1 MRTISLPP
9 KAHTLI
15 SATRHIGY
23 SLEAAIADLI
33 DNSIVADARNIDID
47 FIDSANPHIA
57 IIDDGFGMTDDELTS
72 AMQYGSADPAR
83 ARSEKDLGRYGL
95 GLKTASMSQCR
106 VMTVISKKDGEISA
120 RRWDLDYIAKH
131 KDVVWPL
138 LILEKDEW
146 KDLPGVEVL
155 KNRKSGTVVLWQSI
169 DFGGLYEESTF
180 DDEMF
185 RMSEH
190 LALVF
195 HRYIYGEDG
204 VHKIKIRINGNTI
217 KPKDPFLQYVK
228 NGKQG
233 HQCKATQPLGFG
245 KNRITLQAFTL
256 PHDKE
261 LTPEMRNVLGT
272 GKALRRTQG
281 FYIYRN
287 KRLITYGHWFGL
299 KAQGEFFKLARVK
312 VDIPNSVDM
321 KWSLDVK
328 KSIAIPPKQI
338 VAHLRAY
345 VDSVVKQSKNA
356 VRVEVFGKKAKADS
370 DDPQVWE
377 STVKDGVVIAVS
389 LNRQHPVVKAALES
403 QVVSER
409 LLRLFERTI
418 PIDVIY
424 YSRSSEQKM
433 ENETPLSI
441 DEMVDM
447 LSGLVNMIPAGNA
460 RKTAFHS
467 MLQSEPFVL
476 HATKLR
482 AKEEEI
488 LNGTV

>member
-1 MRTISLPP
+1 MKVLQQPP
-9 KAHTLI
+9 QAHSLI

-23 SLEAAIADLI
+23 SLEVAVADLV
-33 DNSIVADARNIDID
+33 DNSIAADAKTVDVD
-47 FIDSANPHIA
+47 FEDSLNSYIA
-57 IIDDGFGMTDDELTS
+57 IIDDGEGMTADELTS
-72 AMQYGSADPAR
+72 AMQYGSADPAQ

-106 VMTVISKKDGEISA
+106 VMTVISKKNGEIAA

-138 LILEKDEW
+138 IILEKDEW

-169 DFGGLYEESTF
+169 DFGGSYDEMTF
-180 DDEMF
+180 DDEMCK
-185 RMSEH
+185 MSEH

-195 HRYIYGEDG
+195 HRYIYGEEG
-204 VHKIKIRINGNTI
+204 IHKIKIRINGNAL
-217 KPKDPFLQYVK
+217 KPKDPFLQYVE

-245 KNRITLQAFTL
+245 KSRITLQAFTL

-261 LTPEMRNVLGT
+261 LTPEMRDVLGT

-345 VDSVVKQSKNA
+345 VDSVVKQSRNA
-356 VRVEVFGKKAKADS
+356 IRVEVFGKKAKAGS
-370 DDPQVWE
+370 EDPQVWE
-377 STVKDGVVIAVS
+377 STVKDGVVTAVN
-389 LNRQHPVVKAALES
+389 LNRKHPVIRAALES
-403 QVVSER
+403 QGVSEK

-418 PIDVIY
+418 PVDVIY

-433 ENETPLSI
+433 ENEVPLSI

-476 HATKLR
+476 RAAKLR
-482 AKEEEI
+482 EKEEEI

>member
-1 MRTISLPP
+1 MKVLQQPP
-9 KAHTLI
+9 QAHSLI

-23 SLEAAIADLI
+23 SLEAAVADLV
-33 DNSIVADARNIDID
+33 DNSIAADAKTVDVD
-47 FIDSANPHIA
+47 FEDSLNSYIA
-57 IIDDGFGMTDDELTS
+57 IIDDGEGMTADELTS
-72 AMQYGSADPAR
+72 AMQYGSADPAQ

-106 VMTVISKKDGEISA
+106 VMTVISKKNGEIAA

-138 LILEKDEW
+138 IILEKDEW

-169 DFGGLYEESTF
+169 DFGGSYDEMTF
-180 DDEMF
+180 DDEMCK
-185 RMSEH
+185 MSEH

-195 HRYIYGEDG
+195 HRYIYGEEG
-204 VHKIKIRINGNTI
+204 IHKIKIRINGNAL
-217 KPKDPFLQYVK
+217 KPKDPFLQYVE

-245 KNRITLQAFTL
+245 KSRIILQAFTL

-261 LTPEMRNVLGT
+261 LTPEMRDVLGT

-345 VDSVVKQSKNA
+345 VDSVVKQSRNA
-356 VRVEVFGKKAKADS
+356 IRVEVFGKKAKAGS
-370 DDPQVWE
+370 EDPQVWE
-377 STVKDGVVIAVS
+377 STVKDGVVTAVN
-389 LNRQHPVVKAALES
+389 LNRKHPVIRAALES
-403 QVVSER
+403 QGVSEK

-418 PIDVIY
+418 PVDVIY

-433 ENETPLSI
+433 ENEVPLSI

-476 HATKLR
+476 RAAKLR
-482 AKEEEI
+482 EKEEEI

>member
-1 MRTISLPP
+1 MKVLQQPP
-9 KAHTLI
+9 QAHSLI

-23 SLEAAIADLI
+23 SLEAAVADLV
-33 DNSIVADARNIDID
+33 DNSIAADAKTVDVD
-47 FIDSANPHIA
+47 FEDSLNSYIA
-57 IIDDGFGMTDDELTS
+57 IIDDGEGMTADELTS
-72 AMQYGSADPAR
+72 AMQYGSADPAQ

-106 VMTVISKKDGEISA
+106 VMTIISKKNGEIAA

-138 LILEKDEW
+138 IILEKDEW

-169 DFGGLYEESTF
+169 DFGGSYDEMTF
-180 DDEMF
+180 DDEMCK
-185 RMSEH
+185 MSEH

-195 HRYIYGEDG
+195 HRYIYGEEG
-204 VHKIKIRINGNTI
+204 IHKIKIRINGNAL
-217 KPKDPFLQYVK
+217 KPKDPFLQYVE

-245 KNRITLQAFTL
+245 KSRITLQAFTL

-261 LTPEMRNVLGT
+261 LTPEMRDVLGT

-345 VDSVVKQSKNA
+345 VDSVVKQSRNA
-356 VRVEVFGKKAKADS
+356 IRVEVFGKKAKAGS
-370 DDPQVWE
+370 EDPQVWE
-377 STVKDGVVIAVS
+377 STVKDGVVTAVN
-389 LNRQHPVVKAALES
+389 LNRKHPVIRAALES
-403 QVVSER
+403 QGVSEK

-418 PIDVIY
+418 PVDVIY

-433 ENETPLSI
+433 ENEVPLSI

-476 HATKLR
+476 RAAKLR
-482 AKEEEI
+482 EKEEEI

>member
-1 MRTISLPP
+1 MKILQQPP
-9 KAHTLI
+9 QAHSLI

-23 SLEAAIADLI
+23 SLKAAVADLV
-33 DNSIVADARNIDID
+33 DNSIAADAKTVDVD
-47 FIDSANPHIA
+47 FEDSLNSYIA
-57 IIDDGFGMTDDELTS
+57 IIDDGDGMTADELTS
-72 AMQYGSADPAR
+72 AMQYGSADPAQ

-106 VMTVISKKDGEISA
+106 VMTVISKKNGGIAA

-155 KNRKSGTVVLWQSI
+155 MNRKSGTVVLWQSI
-169 DFGGLYEESTF
+169 DFGGSYDEMTF
-180 DDEMF
+180 DDEMCK
-185 RMSEH
+185 MSEH

-195 HRYIYGEDG
+195 HRYIYGEEG
-204 VHKIKIRINGNTI
+204 IHKIKIRINGNAL
-217 KPKDPFLQYVK
+217 KPKDPFLQYVE

-245 KNRITLQAFTL
+245 KSRITLQAFTL

-261 LTPEMRNVLGT
+261 LTPEMRDVLGT
-272 GKALRRTQG
+272 GKTLRRTQG

-312 VDIPNSVDM
+312 VDIPNAVDM

-328 KSIAIPPKQI
+328 KSIAIPPKEI

-345 VDSVVKQSKNA
+345 VDSVVKQSRNA
-356 VRVEVFGKKAKADS
+356 IRVEVFGKKTKVGS
-370 DDPQVWE
+370 EDPQVWE
-377 STVKDGVVIAVS
+377 STVKDGVVTAVS
-389 LNRQHPVVKAALES
+389 LNRKHPVIRAALES
-403 QVVSER
+403 QGVSEK

-418 PIDVIY
+418 PVDVIY

-433 ENETPLSI
+433 ENEAPLSI

-476 HATKLR
+476 RAAKLR
-482 AKEEEI
+482 EKEEEI

>member
-1 MRTISLPP
+1 
-9 KAHTLI
+9 
-15 SATRHIGY
+15 
-23 SLEAAIADLI
+23 
-33 DNSIVADARNIDID
+33 
-47 FIDSANPHIA
+47 
-57 IIDDGFGMTDDELTS
+57 
-72 AMQYGSADPAR
+72 
-83 ARSEKDLGRYGL
+83 
-95 GLKTASMSQCR
+95 
-106 VMTVISKKDGEISA
+106 MTVISKKNGEIAA

-138 LILEKDEW
+138 IILEKDEW

-169 DFGGLYEESTF
+169 DFGGSYDEMTF
-180 DDEMF
+180 DDEMCK
-185 RMSEH
+185 MSEH

-195 HRYIYGEDG
+195 HRYIYGEEG
-204 VHKIKIRINGNTI
+204 IHKIKIRINGNAL
-217 KPKDPFLQYVK
+217 KPKDPFLQYVE

-245 KNRITLQAFTL
+245 KSRITLQAFTL

-261 LTPEMRNVLGT
+261 LTPEMRDVLGT

-345 VDSVVKQSKNA
+345 VDSVVKQSRNA
-356 VRVEVFGKKAKADS
+356 IRVEVFGKKAKAGS
-370 DDPQVWE
+370 EDPQVWE
-377 STVKDGVVIAVS
+377 STVKDGVVTAVN
-389 LNRQHPVVKAALES
+389 LNRKHPVIRAALES
-403 QVVSER
+403 QGVSEK

-418 PIDVIY
+418 PVDVIY

-433 ENETPLSI
+433 ENEVPLSI

-476 HATKLR
+476 RAAKLR
-482 AKEEEI
+482 EKEEEI

>member
-1 MRTISLPP
+1 MKVLQQPP
-9 KAHTLI
+9 QAHSLI

-23 SLEAAIADLI
+23 SLEAAVADLV
-33 DNSIVADARNIDID
+33 DNSIAADAKTVDVD
-47 FIDSANPHIA
+47 FEDSLNSYIA
-57 IIDDGFGMTDDELTS
+57 IIDDGEGMTADELTS
-72 AMQYGSADPAR
+72 AMQYGSADPAQ

-106 VMTVISKKDGEISA
+106 VMTVISKKNGEIAA

-138 LILEKDEW
+138 IILEKDEW

-169 DFGGLYEESTF
+169 DFGGSYDEMTF
-180 DDEMF
+180 DDEMCK
-185 RMSEH
+185 MSEH

-195 HRYIYGEDG
+195 HRYIYGEEG
-204 VHKIKIRINGNTI
+204 IHKIKIRINGNAL
-217 KPKDPFLQYVK
+217 KPKDPFLQYVE

-233 HQCKATQPLGFG
+233 QQCKATQPLGFG
-245 KNRITLQAFTL
+245 KSRITLQAFTL

-261 LTPEMRNVLGT
+261 LTPEMRDVLGT

-345 VDSVVKQSKNA
+345 VDSVVKQSRNA
-356 VRVEVFGKKAKADS
+356 IRVEVFGKKAKAGS
-370 DDPQVWE
+370 EDPQVWE
-377 STVKDGVVIAVS
+377 STVKDGVVTAVN
-389 LNRQHPVVKAALES
+389 LNRKHPVIRAALES
-403 QVVSER
+403 QGVSEK

-418 PIDVIY
+418 PVDVIY

-433 ENETPLSI
+433 ENEVPLSI

-476 HATKLR
+476 RAAKLR
-482 AKEEEI
+482 EKEEEI

>member
-1 MRTISLPP
+1 MKSLPLPP

-15 SATRHIGY
+15 AATRHIGY
-23 SLEAAIADLI
+23 SLEAAVADLV
-33 DNSIVADARNIDID
+33 DNSIAADAKNVDINYED
-47 FIDSANPHIA
+47 ALSTYIT
-57 IIDDGFGMTDDELTS
+57 IIDDGEGMTADELTC
-72 AMQYGSADPAR
+72 AMQYGSADPAK

-95 GLKTASMSQCR
+95 GLKTASMSQCK

-131 KDVVWPL
+131 KDEVWPL
-138 LILEKDEW
+138 LVLERAEW
-146 KDLPGVEVL
+146 ESLPGVESL
-155 KNRKSGTVVLWQSI
+155 KSRKSGTVVLWQAI
-169 DFGGLYEESTF
+169 DFGGSYDELTF
-180 DDEMF
+180 DDEMYK
-185 RMSEH
+185 MSEH

-195 HRYIYGEDG
+195 HRYIFGEEG
-204 VHKIKIRINGNTI
+204 IHKIRIRINGRVL
-217 KPKDPFLQYVK
+217 KPKDPFLQYVQ

-233 HQCKATQPLGFG
+233 HQCKATQPLGYG
-245 KNRITLQAFTL
+245 KSRITLQAFTL

-261 LTPEMRNVLGT
+261 LTSEMRDMLGT

-328 KSIAIPPKQI
+328 KSVAIPPKQI

-356 VRVEVFGKKAKADS
+356 IRVEVFGKKTKAATDDS
-370 DDPQVWE
+370 QVWE
-377 STVKDGVVIAVS
+377 STIRDGTVTSVL
-389 LNRQHPVVKAALES
+389 LNRNHPVVKAALEAN
-403 QVVSER
+403 VE
-409 LLRLFERTI
+409 LEKLFRLFERTI
-418 PIDVIY
+418 PVDVIY
-424 YSRSSEQKM
+424 YSRSSDQRM
-433 ENETPLSI
+433 DNETPLSV

-447 LSGLVNMIPAGNA
+447 LKGLVCMIPAGSA
-460 RKTAFHS
+460 RRMAFLS
-467 MLQSEPFVL
+467 MLQSEPFVFY
-476 HATKLR
+476 ADKLR
-482 AKEEEI
+482 KEEEVI
-488 LNGTV
+488 LNGSL

>member
-1 MRTISLPP
+1 MKVLQQPP
-9 KAHTLI
+9 QAHSLI
-15 SATRHIGY
+15 SVTRHIGY
-23 SLEAAIADLI
+23 SLEAAVADLV
-33 DNSIVADARNIDID
+33 DNSIAADAKTVDVD
-47 FIDSANPHIA
+47 FEDSLNSYIA
-57 IIDDGFGMTDDELTS
+57 IIDDGEGMTADELTS
-72 AMQYGSADPAR
+72 AMQYGSADPAQ

-106 VMTVISKKDGEISA
+106 VMTVISKKNGEIAA

-169 DFGGLYEESTF
+169 DFGGSYDEMTF
-180 DDEMF
+180 DDEMCK
-185 RMSEH
+185 MSEH

-195 HRYIYGEDG
+195 HRYIYGEEG
-204 VHKIKIRINGNTI
+204 IHKIKIRINRNAL
-217 KPKDPFLQYVK
+217 KPKDPFLQYVE

-245 KNRITLQAFTL
+245 KSRITLQAFTL

-261 LTPEMRNVLGT
+261 LTPEMRDVLGT

-345 VDSVVKQSKNA
+345 VDSVVKQSRNA
-356 VRVEVFGKKAKADS
+356 IRVEVFGKKAKAGS
-370 DDPQVWE
+370 EDPQVWE
-377 STVKDGVVIAVS
+377 STVKDGVVTAVN
-389 LNRQHPVVKAALES
+389 LNRKHPVIRAALES
-403 QVVSER
+403 QGVSEK

-418 PIDVIY
+418 PVDVIY

-433 ENETPLSI
+433 ENEVPLSI

-460 RKTAFHS
+460 RKNAFHS

-476 HATKLR
+476 CAAKLR
-482 AKEEEI
+482 EKEEEI

>member
-1 MRTISLPP
+1 MKVLQQPP
-9 KAHTLI
+9 QAHSLI

-23 SLEAAIADLI
+23 SLEAAVADLI
-33 DNSIVADARNIDID
+33 DNSIAADAKTVDVD
-47 FIDSANPHIA
+47 FEDSLNSYIA
-57 IIDDGFGMTDDELTS
+57 IIDDGEGMTADELTS
-72 AMQYGSADPAR
+72 AMQYGSADPAQ

-106 VMTVISKKDGEISA
+106 VMTVISKKNGEIAA

-138 LILEKDEW
+138 IILEKDEW

-169 DFGGLYEESTF
+169 DFGGSYDEMTF
-180 DDEMF
+180 DDEMCK
-185 RMSEH
+185 MSEH

-195 HRYIYGEDG
+195 HRYIYGEEG
-204 VHKIKIRINGNTI
+204 IHKIKIRINGNAL
-217 KPKDPFLQYVK
+217 KPKDPFLQYVE

-245 KNRITLQAFTL
+245 KSRITLQAFTL

-261 LTPEMRNVLGT
+261 LTPEMRDVLGT

-345 VDSVVKQSKNA
+345 VDSVVKQSRNA
-356 VRVEVFGKKAKADS
+356 IRVEVFGKKAKAGS
-370 DDPQVWE
+370 EDPQVWE
-377 STVKDGVVIAVS
+377 STVKDGVVTAVN
-389 LNRQHPVVKAALES
+389 LNRKHPVIRAALES
-403 QVVSER
+403 QGVSEK

-418 PIDVIY
+418 PVDVIY

-433 ENETPLSI
+433 ENEVPLSI

-460 RKTAFHS
+460 RKNAFHS

-476 HATKLR
+476 CAAKLR
-482 AKEEEI
+482 EKEEEI

>member
-1 MRTISLPP
+1 MKVLQQPP
-9 KAHTLI
+9 QAHSLI

-23 SLEAAIADLI
+23 SLDAAVADLV
-33 DNSIVADARNIDID
+33 DNSIAADAKTVDVD
-47 FIDSANPHIA
+47 FEDSLNSYIA
-57 IIDDGFGMTDDELTS
+57 IIDDGEGMTADELTS
-72 AMQYGSADPAR
+72 AMQYGSADPAQ

-106 VMTVISKKDGEISA
+106 VMTVISKKDGEIAA

-131 KDVVWPL
+131 KDVIWPL
-138 LILEKDEW
+138 HILEKDEW
-146 KDLPGVEVL
+146 KDLPGVESL

-169 DFGGLYEESTF
+169 DFGGSYDEMTF
-180 DDEMF
+180 DDEMCK
-185 RMSEH
+185 MSEH

-204 VHKIKIRINGNTI
+204 IHKIKIRINGNAL

-245 KNRITLQAFTL
+245 KSRITLQAFTL

-261 LTPEMRNVLGT
+261 LTPEMRDALGT

-356 VRVEVFGKKAKADS
+356 IRVEVFGKKAKATS
-370 DDPQVWE
+370 DDPHVWE
-377 STVKDGVVIAVS
+377 STVKDGVVTAVT

-403 QVVSER
+403 QGVSEK

-418 PIDVIY
+418 PVDVIY

-433 ENETPLSI
+433 ENEVPLSI

-447 LSGLVNMIPAGNA
+447 LSGLVNMIPVGNA
-460 RKTAFHS
+460 RKAAFHS

-476 HATKLR
+476 HAVKLR

>member
-1 MRTISLPP
+1 MKVLQQPP
-9 KAHTLI
+9 QAHSLI

-23 SLEAAIADLI
+23 SLEAAVADLV
-33 DNSIVADARNIDID
+33 DNSIAADAKTVDVD
-47 FIDSANPHIA
+47 FEDSLNSYIA
-57 IIDDGFGMTDDELTS
+57 IIDDGEGMTADELTS
-72 AMQYGSADPAR
+72 AMQYGSADPAQ

-106 VMTVISKKDGEISA
+106 VMTVISKKNGEIAA

-138 LILEKDEW
+138 IILEKDEW

-169 DFGGLYEESTF
+169 DFGGSYDEMTF
-180 DDEMF
+180 DDEMCK
-185 RMSEH
+185 MSEH

-195 HRYIYGEDG
+195 HRYIYGEENI
-204 VHKIKIRINGNTI
+204 HKIKIRINGNAL
-217 KPKDPFLQYVK
+217 KPKDPFLQYVE

-245 KNRITLQAFTL
+245 KSRITLQAFTL

-261 LTPEMRNVLGT
+261 LTPEMRDVLGT

-345 VDSVVKQSKNA
+345 VDSVVKQSRNA
-356 VRVEVFGKKAKADS
+356 IRVEVFGKKAKAGS
-370 DDPQVWE
+370 EDPQVWE
-377 STVKDGVVIAVS
+377 STVKDGVVTAVN
-389 LNRQHPVVKAALES
+389 LNRKHPVIRAALES
-403 QVVSER
+403 QGVSEK

-418 PIDVIY
+418 PVDVIY

-433 ENETPLSI
+433 ENEVPLSI

-476 HATKLR
+476 RAAKLR
-482 AKEEEI
+482 EKEEEI

>member
-1 MRTISLPP
+1 MKVLQQPP
-9 KAHTLI
+9 QAHSLI

-23 SLEAAIADLI
+23 SLEAAVADLV
-33 DNSIVADARNIDID
+33 DNSIAADAKTVDVD
-47 FIDSANPHIA
+47 FEDSLNSYIA
-57 IIDDGFGMTDDELTS
+57 IIDDGEGMTADELTS
-72 AMQYGSADPAR
+72 AMQYGSADPAQ

-106 VMTVISKKDGEISA
+106 VMTVISKKNGEIAA
-120 RRWDLDYIAKH
+120 RRWELDYIAKH

-138 LILEKDEW
+138 IILEKDEW

-169 DFGGLYEESTF
+169 DFGGSYDEMTF
-180 DDEMF
+180 DDEMCK
-185 RMSEH
+185 MSEH

-195 HRYIYGEDG
+195 HRYIYGEEG
-204 VHKIKIRINGNTI
+204 IHKIKIRINGNAL
-217 KPKDPFLQYVK
+217 KPKDPFLQYVE

-245 KNRITLQAFTL
+245 KSRITLQAFTL

-261 LTPEMRNVLGT
+261 LTPEMRDVLGT
-272 GKALRRTQG
+272 GKALRSTQG
-281 FYIYRN
+281 FHIYRN

-345 VDSVVKQSKNA
+345 VDSVVKQSRNA
-356 VRVEVFGKKAKADS
+356 IRVEVFGKKAKAGS
-370 DDPQVWE
+370 EDPQVWE
-377 STVKDGVVIAVS
+377 STVKDGVVTAVN
-389 LNRQHPVVKAALES
+389 LNRKHPVIRAALES
-403 QVVSER
+403 QGVSEK

-418 PIDVIY
+418 PVDVIY

-433 ENETPLSI
+433 ENEVPLSI

-476 HATKLR
+476 RAAKLR
-482 AKEEEI
+482 EKEEEI

>member
-1 MRTISLPP
+1 MKVLQQPP
-9 KAHTLI
+9 QAHSLI

-23 SLEAAIADLI
+23 SLEAAVADLV
-33 DNSIVADARNIDID
+33 DNSIAADAKTVDVD
-47 FIDSANPHIA
+47 FEDSLNSYIA
-57 IIDDGFGMTDDELTS
+57 IIDDGEGMTADELTS
-72 AMQYGSADPAR
+72 AMQYGSADPAQ

-106 VMTVISKKDGEISA
+106 VMTVISKKNGEIAA

-138 LILEKDEW
+138 IILEKDEW

-169 DFGGLYEESTF
+169 DFGGSYDEMTF
-180 DDEMF
+180 DDEMCK
-185 RMSEH
+185 MSEH

-195 HRYIYGEDG
+195 HRYIYGEEG
-204 VHKIKIRINGNTI
+204 IHKIKIRINGNAL
-217 KPKDPFLQYVK
+217 KPKDPFLQYVED
-228 NGKQG
+228 GKQG

-245 KNRITLQAFTL
+245 KSRITLQAFTL

-261 LTPEMRNVLGT
+261 LTPEMRDVLGT

-345 VDSVVKQSKNA
+345 VDSVVKQSRNA
-356 VRVEVFGKKAKADS
+356 IRVEVFGKKAKAGS
-370 DDPQVWE
+370 EDPQVWE
-377 STVKDGVVIAVS
+377 STVKDGVVTAVN
-389 LNRQHPVVKAALES
+389 LNRKHPVIRAALES
-403 QVVSER
+403 QGVSEK

-418 PIDVIY
+418 PVDVIY

-433 ENETPLSI
+433 ENEVPLSI

-476 HATKLR
+476 RAAKLR
-482 AKEEEI
+482 EKEEEI

>member
-1 MRTISLPP
+1 MKVLQQPP
-9 KAHTLI
+9 QAHSLI

-23 SLEAAIADLI
+23 SLEAAVADLV
-33 DNSIVADARNIDID
+33 DNSIAADAKTVDVD
-47 FIDSANPHIA
+47 FEDSLNSYIA
-57 IIDDGFGMTDDELTS
+57 IIDDGEGMTADELTS
-72 AMQYGSADPAR
+72 AMQYGSADPAQ

-106 VMTVISKKDGEISA
+106 VMTVISKKNGEIAA
-120 RRWDLDYIAKH
+120 RRWELDYIAKH

-138 LILEKDEW
+138 IILEKDEW

-169 DFGGLYEESTF
+169 DFGGSYDEMTF
-180 DDEMF
+180 DDEMCK
-185 RMSEH
+185 MSEH

-195 HRYIYGEDG
+195 HRYIYGEEG
-204 VHKIKIRINGNTI
+204 IHKIKIRINGNAL
-217 KPKDPFLQYVK
+217 KPKDPFLQYVE

-245 KNRITLQAFTL
+245 KSRITLQAFTL

-261 LTPEMRNVLGT
+261 LTPEMRDVLGT

-345 VDSVVKQSKNA
+345 VDSVVKQSRNA
-356 VRVEVFGKKAKADS
+356 IRVEVFGKKAKAGS
-370 DDPQVWE
+370 EDPQVWE
-377 STVKDGVVIAVS
+377 STVKDGVVTAVN
-389 LNRQHPVVKAALES
+389 LNRKHPVIRAALES
-403 QVVSER
+403 QGVSEK

-418 PIDVIY
+418 PVDVIY

-433 ENETPLSI
+433 ENEVPLSI

-476 HATKLR
+476 RAAKLR
-482 AKEEEI
+482 EKEEEI

>member
-1 MRTISLPP
+1 MKPLALPP
-9 KAHTLI
+9 KAHSLI

-23 SLEAAIADLI
+23 SLDAAVADLI
-33 DNSIVADARNIDID
+33 DNSIAADAKTVDVN
-47 FIDSANPHIA
+47 FEDSLSTYVAV
-57 IIDDGFGMTDDELTS
+57 IDDGEGMTADELTY
-72 AMQYGSADPAR
+72 AMQYGSADPAQ

-106 VMTVISKKDGEISA
+106 VMTVISKKNGEIAA
-120 RRWDLDYIAKH
+120 RRWDLDYIAEH
-131 KDVVWPL
+131 KDEVWPL
-138 LILEKDEW
+138 LILENDEW
-146 KDLPGVEVL
+146 KDLPGAEVL
-155 KNRKSGTVVLWQSI
+155 KNRKSGTVVLWQLI
-169 DFGGLYEESTF
+169 DFGGSYDEMTF
-180 DDEMF
+180 DDEMCK
-185 RMSEH
+185 MSEH

-204 VHKIKIRINGNTI
+204 IRKIKIRINGNAL

-228 NGKQG
+228 NCKQG
-233 HQCKATQPLGFG
+233 HQCKATQSIGFG
-245 KNRITLQAFTL
+245 KSRITLQAFTL

-261 LTPEMRNVLGT
+261 LTPEMRDVLGT
-272 GKALRRTQG
+272 GKTLRRTQG

-287 KRLITYGHWFGL
+287 KRLITYGQWFGL

-356 VRVEVFGKKAKADS
+356 IRIEVFGKKAKQS
-370 DDPQVWE
+370 SEDPQVWE
-377 STVKDGVVIAVS
+377 STVKDGVVTAVN
-389 LNRQHPVVKAALES
+389 LNRQHPVIRAALES
-403 QVVSER
+403 RGVSEK

-418 PIDVIY
+418 PVDVIY

-433 ENETPLSI
+433 ENEVPLSM

-447 LSGLVNMIPAGNA
+447 LLGLVNMIPAGNA
-460 RKTAFHS
+460 RRTAFHS

-488 LNGTV
+488 LNGAV

>member
-1 MRTISLPP
+1 MKVLQQPP
-9 KAHTLI
+9 QAHSLI

-23 SLEAAIADLI
+23 SLDAAVADLV
-33 DNSIVADARNIDID
+33 DNSIAADAKTVDID
-47 FIDSANPHIA
+47 FEDSLNSYIA
-57 IIDDGFGMTDDELTS
+57 IIDDGDGMTPDELTS
-72 AMQYGSADPAR
+72 AMQYGSADPAQ

-106 VMTVISKKDGEISA
+106 VMTVISKKNGEIAA

-131 KDVVWPL
+131 KDIVWPL
-138 LILEKDEW
+138 LILENDEW

-169 DFGGLYEESTF
+169 DFGGSYDEMTF
-180 DDEMF
+180 DDEMCK
-185 RMSEH
+185 MSEH

-204 VHKIKIRINGNTI
+204 IHKIRIRINGNAL
-217 KPKDPFLQYVK
+217 KPKDPFLQYVT

-245 KNRITLQAFTL
+245 KSRITLQAFTL

-261 LTPEMRNVLGT
+261 LTPEMRDSLGT

-328 KSIAIPPKQI
+328 KSVAIPPKQI

-356 VRVEVFGKKAKADS
+356 IRVEVFGRKVKAAT

-377 STVKDGVVIAVS
+377 STVKDGTVTSVQF
-389 LNRQHPVVKAALES
+389 NRNHPVVKAALEAN
-403 QVVSER
+403 VELEK

-418 PIDVIY
+418 PVDVIY
-424 YSRSSEQKM
+424 YSRSSDQRM
-433 ENETPLSI
+433 DNETPLSV

-447 LSGLVNMIPAGNA
+447 LKGLVCMVPVGSA
-460 RKTAFHS
+460 RKMTFMS

-476 HATKLR
+476 QADKLR
-482 AKEEEI
+482 KKEEEI
-488 LNGTV
+488 LNGTL

>member
-1 MRTISLPP
+1 MKVLQQPP
-9 KAHTLI
+9 QAHSLI

-23 SLEAAIADLI
+23 SLEAAVADLV
-33 DNSIVADARNIDID
+33 DNSIAADAKTVDVD
-47 FIDSANPHIA
+47 FEDSLNSYIA
-57 IIDDGFGMTDDELTS
+57 IIDDGEGMTADELTS
-72 AMQYGSADPAR
+72 AMQYGSADPAQ

-106 VMTVISKKDGEISA
+106 VMTVISKKNGEIAA

-138 LILEKDEW
+138 IILEKDEW

-169 DFGGLYEESTF
+169 DFGGSYDEMTF
-180 DDEMF
+180 DDEMCK
-185 RMSEH
+185 MSEH

-195 HRYIYGEDG
+195 HRYIYGEEG
-204 VHKIKIRINGNTI
+204 IHKIKIRINGNAL
-217 KPKDPFLQYVK
+217 KPKDPFLQYVED
-228 NGKQG
+228 GKQG

-245 KNRITLQAFTL
+245 KSRITLQAFTL

-261 LTPEMRNVLGT
+261 LTPEMRDVLGT

-345 VDSVVKQSKNA
+345 VDSVVKQSRNA
-356 VRVEVFGKKAKADS
+356 IRVEVFGKKAKAGS
-370 DDPQVWE
+370 EDPQVWE
-377 STVKDGVVIAVS
+377 STVKDGVVTAVN
-389 LNRQHPVVKAALES
+389 LNRKHPVIRAALES
-403 QVVSER
+403 QGVSEK

-418 PIDVIY
+418 PVDVIY

-433 ENETPLSI
+433 ENEAPLSI
-441 DEMVDM
+441 DEMIDM

-476 HATKLR
+476 RAAKLR
-482 AKEEEI
+482 EKEEEI

>member
-1 MRTISLPP
+1 MKVLQQPP
-9 KAHTLI
+9 QAHSLI

-23 SLEAAIADLI
+23 SLEAAVADLV
-33 DNSIVADARNIDID
+33 DNSIAADAKTVDVD
-47 FIDSANPHIA
+47 FEDSLNSYIA
-57 IIDDGFGMTDDELTS
+57 IIDDGEGMTADELTS
-72 AMQYGSADPAR
+72 AMQYGSADPAQ

-106 VMTVISKKDGEISA
+106 VMTVISKKNGEIAA

-169 DFGGLYEESTF
+169 DFGGSYDEMTF
-180 DDEMF
+180 DDEMCK
-185 RMSEH
+185 MSEY

-195 HRYIYGEDG
+195 HRYIYGEEG
-204 VHKIKIRINGNTI
+204 IHKIKIRINGNAL
-217 KPKDPFLQYVK
+217 KPKDPFLQYVE

-245 KNRITLQAFTL
+245 KSRITLQAFTL

-261 LTPEMRNVLGT
+261 LTPEMRDVLGT

-345 VDSVVKQSKNA
+345 VDSVVKQSRNA
-356 VRVEVFGKKAKADS
+356 IRVEVFGKKAKAGS
-370 DDPQVWE
+370 EDPQVWE
-377 STVKDGVVIAVS
+377 STVKDGVVTAVN
-389 LNRQHPVVKAALES
+389 LNRKHPVIRAALES
-403 QVVSER
+403 QGVSEK

-418 PIDVIY
+418 PVDVIY

-433 ENETPLSI
+433 ENEVPLSI

-447 LSGLVNMIPAGNA
+447 LSGPVNMIPAGNA
-460 RKTAFHS
+460 RKNAFHS

-476 HATKLR
+476 CAAKLR
-482 AKEEEI
+482 EKEEEI

>member
-1 MRTISLPP
+1 MKVLQQPP
-9 KAHTLI
+9 QAHSLI

-23 SLEAAIADLI
+23 SLEAAVADLV
-33 DNSIVADARNIDID
+33 DNSIAADAKTVDVD
-47 FIDSANPHIA
+47 FEDSLNSYIA
-57 IIDDGFGMTDDELTS
+57 IIDDGEGMTADELTS
-72 AMQYGSADPAR
+72 AMQYGSADPAQ

-106 VMTVISKKDGEISA
+106 VMTVISKKNGEIAA

-138 LILEKDEW
+138 IILEKDEW

-169 DFGGLYEESTF
+169 DFGGSYDEMTF
-180 DDEMF
+180 DDEMCK
-185 RMSEH
+185 MSEH

-195 HRYIYGEDG
+195 HRYIYGEEG
-204 VHKIKIRINGNTI
+204 IHKIKIRINGNAL
-217 KPKDPFLQYVK
+217 KPKDPFLQNVED
-228 NGKQG
+228 GKQG

-245 KNRITLQAFTL
+245 KSRITLQAFTL

-261 LTPEMRNVLGT
+261 LTPEMRDVLGT

-345 VDSVVKQSKNA
+345 VDSVVKQSRNA
-356 VRVEVFGKKAKADS
+356 IRVEVFGKKAKAGS
-370 DDPQVWE
+370 EDPQVWE
-377 STVKDGVVIAVS
+377 STVKDGVVTAVN
-389 LNRQHPVVKAALES
+389 LNRKHPVIRAALES
-403 QVVSER
+403 QGVSEK

-418 PIDVIY
+418 PVDVIY

-433 ENETPLSI
+433 ENEAPLSM

-476 HATKLR
+476 RAAKLR
-482 AKEEEI
+482 EKEEEI

>member
-1 MRTISLPP
+1 MKVLQQPP
-9 KAHTLI
+9 QAHSLI

-23 SLEAAIADLI
+23 SLEAAVADLV
-33 DNSIVADARNIDID
+33 DNSIAADAKTVDVD
-47 FIDSANPHIA
+47 FEDSLNSYIA
-57 IIDDGFGMTDDELTS
+57 IIDDGEGMTADELTS
-72 AMQYGSADPAR
+72 AMQYGSADPAQ

-106 VMTVISKKDGEISA
+106 VMTVISKKNGEIAA

-138 LILEKDEW
+138 IILEKDEW

-169 DFGGLYEESTF
+169 DFGGSYDEMTF
-180 DDEMF
+180 DDEMCK
-185 RMSEH
+185 MSEH

-195 HRYIYGEDG
+195 HRYIYGEEG
-204 VHKIKIRINGNTI
+204 IHKIKIRINGNAL
-217 KPKDPFLQYVK
+217 KPKDPFLQYVE

-245 KNRITLQAFTL
+245 KSRITLQAFTL

-261 LTPEMRNVLGT
+261 LTPEMRDVLGT

-345 VDSVVKQSKNA
+345 VDSVVKQSRNA
-356 VRVEVFGKKAKADS
+356 IRVEVFGKKAKAGS
-370 DDPQVWE
+370 EDPQVWE
-377 STVKDGVVIAVS
+377 STVKDGVVTAVN
-389 LNRQHPVVKAALES
+389 LNRKHPVIRAALES
-403 QVVSER
+403 QGVSEK

-418 PIDVIY
+418 PVDVIY

-433 ENETPLSI
+433 ENEVPFSI

-476 HATKLR
+476 RAAKLR
-482 AKEEEI
+482 EKEEEI